1 MFRFG
6 HNETTWR
13 PFVEQSS
20 ATTYAVFVPKEYRLV
35 KEHNKDYDRILNHL
49 EFIVSG
55 RNSAGMG
62 PHNAPTSMH
71 TSGTGTTGTNTT
83 NTTTT
88 TTTTTTVSL
97 IDEGGSNN
105 MTIGNVNLAD
115 LHEILGSDSTQEDV
129 MIVNVQAD
137 DGSADDCQVS
147 ERRVLKQCNPSA
159 CCAF

>member
-71 TSGTGTTGTNTT
+71 TSGTGTTRTNTT

-88 TTTTTTVSL
+88 TTTTTVLPIPPMHGLLLVLPRLLLFPLPLFPDIFLLAIFILTPSL
-97 IDEGGSNN
+97 PFFLFHLCS
-105 MTIGNVNLAD
+105 
-115 LHEILGSDSTQEDV
+115 
-129 MIVNVQAD
+129 
-137 DGSADDCQVS
+137 
-147 ERRVLKQCNPSA
+147 
-159 CCAF
+159 